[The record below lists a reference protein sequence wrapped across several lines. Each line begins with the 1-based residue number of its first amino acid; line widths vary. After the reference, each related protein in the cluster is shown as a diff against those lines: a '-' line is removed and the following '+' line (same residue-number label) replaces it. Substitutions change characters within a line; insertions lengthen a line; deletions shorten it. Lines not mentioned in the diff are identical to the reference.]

1 MKFLLLWIIG
11 AILYFIFSSQPINSA
26 IGILTAFI
34 ICFFTALIS
43 NIISDKRIAYILFFT
58 ITLTSFFGITETLT
72 GSHATST
79 QPFLFGLSF
88 YTATLAYLIFTKKYL
103 KYTDVIKLSNP
114 LLLATGP
121 IALFIKDYQY
131 RSFSKRFNYYFPY
144 IVIGV
149 FFYQIIAVPLT
160 HTFELINSTDLI
172 SALVFASIFELF
184 VYANFCGLS
193 LIIYGLFGII
203 GYRVPLNF
211 RQPFT
216 STNVIDFW
224 KGWHTSL
231 SPVLKNLFYLPL
243 RKKYSSSIALLGVYL
258 ASAMWHGVTFNF
270 LLWGLFHA
278 LMFIVTIYLLKYR
291 IKYLP
296 LLILI
301 IAIVIGR
308 LLFADSQTERLIEK
322 LNFTYNGFHHAFK
335 VLKEIPNSSKAAIL
349 LGFSL
354 ISIEFFFR
362 NFKNVS
368 KRNYKH
374 LRTPISLCLLVIIGI
389 LLANN
394 SGVDFAVYGQR

>member
-103 KYTDVIKLSNP
+103 TYTDVIKLSNP

-121 IALFIKDYQY
+121 ISLFIKDYQY

-270 LLWGLFHA
+270 LLWGIFHT

-322 LNFTYNGFHHAFK
+322 LKFTYNGFHHAFT
-335 VLKEIPNSSKAAIL
+335 V
-349 LGFSL
+349 
-354 ISIEFFFR
+354 
-362 NFKNVS
+362 FK
-368 KRNYKH
+368 
-374 LRTPISLCLLVIIGI
+374 
-389 LLANN
+389 
-394 SGVDFAVYGQR
+394 